1 MRTRPGF
8 ASLSIMMINLPQY
21 TFEIKYIQS
30 GVLDMG
36 GTGAEDIGPVEI
48 ELLFFFML
56 SCAGYFGVGAMDQP
70 VNAYVATAIG
80 NYVPDYV

>member
-1 MRTRPGF
+1 
-8 ASLSIMMINLPQY
+8 
-21 TFEIKYIQS
+21 
-30 GVLDMG
+30 MG